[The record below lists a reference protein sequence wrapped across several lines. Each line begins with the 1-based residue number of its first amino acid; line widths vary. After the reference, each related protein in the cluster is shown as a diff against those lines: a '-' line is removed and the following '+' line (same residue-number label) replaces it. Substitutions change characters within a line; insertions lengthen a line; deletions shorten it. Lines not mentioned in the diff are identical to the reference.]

1 MKNYI
6 IMAVFVIVTL
16 PLHLVAQTSTDIC
29 NDRNSEIKVALLQMN
44 SAGADL
50 KESLK
55 KGEEYC
61 RHAKELGADIALF
74 PEMWSVGYTEF
85 HLPDANPEEIQKNP
99 LTFDDWKNKAIDNN
113 SFFINYFQKLAKELN
128 MSIVITY
135 LEKWNGL
142 PRNSA
147 SLIDASGNILMT
159 YAKVHTCDFT
169 MLEVNTTPGEDFY
182 VCDLPVN
189 GKNVK
194 IGIMICFDRE
204 IPESARV
211 LMLKGAEII
220 LTPNACGLE
229 KMVLNQFQT
238 RAFENA
244 VGVAMTNYAL
254 PNQNGHS
261 CAFDAG
267 GDEIIVAND
276 NEGVF
281 IAKFDIKRIREIR
294 GGTIYGNTYRRPNK
308 YKIITSMDVDSIF
321 ITKDA
326 RGEIFDRTKR

>member
-1 MKNYI
+1 MNINMKNYI
-6 IMAVFVIVTL
+6 NIAVIILITL
-16 PLHLVAQTSTDIC
+16 PLHLVAQTSTDIK
-29 NDRNSEIKVALLQMN
+29 NDSSSVIKVAMLQMN

-55 KGEEYC
+55 KGEVFC
-61 RHAKELGADIALF
+61 RRAKAMGADIALF

-85 HLPDANPEEIQKNP
+85 HLPDANPEDIKKYP
-99 LTFDDWKNKAIDNN
+99 LSFDDWKNKAIGNN
-113 SFFINYFQKLAKELN
+113 SSFISHFQKLAKELK

-169 MLEVNTTPGEDFY
+169 LLEVNTTPGDDFY
-182 VCDLPVN
+182 VCNLPVN
-189 GKNVK
+189 GNNVK

-204 IPESARV
+204 LPESARV

-238 RAFENA
+238 RAFENT

-267 GDEIIVAND
+267 GDEIIVAD
-276 NEGVF
+276 DYEGVF
-281 IAKFDIKRIREIR
+281 IAKFDIKENQ
-294 GGTIYGNTYRRPNK
+294 GNKRRN
-308 YKIITSMDVDSIF
+308 YIWQYLSE
-321 ITKDA
+321 TK
-326 RGEIFDRTKR
+326 